1 MKNDF
6 CVYLVFIVLNLPF
19 NSAMAAGDKSGE
31 TGGLPQLDI
40 TTWPTQLFW
49 LIITFGLGYI
59 IISKLVIPSISSVLD
74 ERSNKISS
82 NLNKAKD
89 AQEEA
94 KTALSLYEA
103 SLNDART
110 KAATSAA
117 KALDDAKLETAKRD
131 AALSKKLAASAKKA
145 EEKLSEI
152 KNETLSSLDDLA
164 TEISQK
170 IISDLTP
177 IKVSKSV
184 VKKHVSVQSKLQN

>member
-1 MKNDF
+1 MAQAAPATP
-6 CVYLVFIVLNLPF
+6 FIILNF
-19 NSAMAAGDKSGE
+19 SFSSALAAGGE

-49 LIITFGLGYI
+49 LVITFGLGYI
-59 IISKLVIPSISSVLD
+59 ITSKFVIPSISSVLD

-131 AALSKKLAASAKKA
+131 AALSKKLAANAKKA

-184 VKKHVSVQSKLQN
+184 VKKQVSVQSKLQN